1 MCDNHHILRITL
13 LTILSAALLCSCGGH
28 GGKTVI
34 GVSQCSEDIWREK
47 LNTEMQISAYMY
59 DNVELRIVSAG
70 DDDSLQIRQIDQFID
85 EGVDLLIVAPNQIH
99 AISSAIDR
107 AHDEGIPVIEFD
119 RKTDTENYTA
129 FIGADNYFIGRTMA
143 RFVAQQLGGRGNVVE
158 MQGLRGSSPAIDRHN
173 GFADELLNYPEIH
186 LIDSR
191 ITDWTGE
198 SGREAMDSVLAIRSD
213 IDCVYGHNDR
223 IALGAREAVSGAGI
237 SKDIIY
243 TGIDA
248 LPGTDGGIRAVQ
260 VGTLAA
266 SYIYPTRGDLV
277 VQLAM
282 DILQGRPYERD
293 NYLQSTMVIRDNVD
307 AMLLQADEMVL
318 QQDRLIRLHEQVNNY
333 LLQYNHQ
340 KIYEILF
347 AIIILLLLAFLFYVI
362 RTHRVRQR
370 MTEEATNAKLQ
381 YFTNVS
387 HEFRTPLTLIADP
400 VGRLLESGKLDR
412 EQRGLLSLVQR
423 NVGIMLKLTNE
434 ILDFRKAQNGKMTV
448 EASDFDLAE
457 NVREWAAMFSPSAR
471 KRKIELTLD
480 LPDRLDVHTDQYKME
495 RIVYNLLSNA
505 LKYTGEGGSV
515 TVSLTEMP
523 APVQG
528 KAGNGKAVPK
538 AGGDGMANLAGG
550 SFCLKVTDTGA
561 GIPPE
566 AIPKVF
572 DRFYQAGGSVG
583 GTGIGLALVKA
594 FAELLGG
601 GVAVESVVGE
611 GSTFTVTLPKVAEG
625 SAADTKTGAPDITTT
640 SGSENALEYAVDEAV
655 AGDGSRTDRVTDP
668 DEGGERPHMLIVDD
682 NADVL
687 SYISSLLAGAYET
700 STASDGKSGLEKAVR
715 EVPDLIISDVMMP
728 VMDGLEM
735 CNALKTTTATSHIP
749 VILLTAKTEEDC
761 RAEGYERGADAYITK
776 PFSSKVLIARVRNLL
791 DNRKLLRDYF
801 SSGDTAEQAARP
813 KDADTAFL
821 DRLRD
826 RMQEHLSDSEFNV
839 EDLGSE
845 MNLSRVQLY
854 RKVKALTGSSP
865 VELIRIT
872 RLKKARQL
880 LQTRSMTVSEVCYEV
895 GFSSP
900 SYFTK
905 CYRDYFGH
913 TPTGTE

>member
-1 MCDNHHILRITL
+1 MLKMIRKSGTL
-13 LTILSAALLCSCGGH
+13 LLILLSAILMVSCGGH
-28 GGKTVI
+28 GKRIVI

-59 DNVELRIVSAG
+59 DNVELRIVSAD
-70 DDDSLQIRQIDQFID
+70 DDDSLQIRQINQFID
-85 EGVDLLIVAPNQIH
+85 ESVDLLIVAPNQVH

-107 AHDEGIPVIEFD
+107 AHEEGIPVIEFD
-119 RKTDTENYTA
+119 RKTDTDNYTA
-129 FIGADNYFIGRTMA
+129 FLGADNYFIGQTMG
-143 RFVAQQLGGRGNVVE
+143 RFIAQQLGGRGNVVE
-158 MQGLRGSSPAIDRHN
+158 LQGLRGSSPAIERHR
-173 GFADELLNYPEIH
+173 GFVDGLAEYPQIA
-186 LIDSR
+186 LVDSR
-191 ITDWTGE
+191 FTDWTGD
-198 SGREAMDSVLAIRSD
+198 SGKEAMDSVLTLRRD

-237 SKDIIY
+237 DRDIIY

-248 LPGTDGGIRAVQ
+248 LPGADGGIQAVQ
-260 VGTLAA
+260 EGVLAA

-277 VQLAM
+277 IQLAM
-282 DILQGRPYERD
+282 DILEGRAYERD
-293 NYLQSTMVIRDNVD
+293 NYLQSTMVTRDNVD

-347 AIIILLLLAFLFYVI
+347 AIIIILLLAFIFFVI
-362 RTHRVRQR
+362 RTYRTRRR
-370 MTEEATNAKLQ
+370 MEQEATNAKLQ
-381 YFTNVS
+381 FFTNVS

-400 VGRLLESGKLDR
+400 VGRLLENGKLDR
-412 EQRGLLSLVQR
+412 EQRDLLSLVQK
-423 NVGIMLKLTNE
+423 NVGVMLRLTNE
-434 ILDFRKAQNGKMTV
+434 ILDFHKVQSGKMTV
-448 EASDFDLAE
+448 EASEFDLAE
-457 NVREWAAMFSPSAR
+457 SLRAWAGTFIPSAQ
-471 KRKIELTLD
+471 KRGIELTLEVPGQ
-480 LPDRLDVHTDQYKME
+480 LAARTDRNKME

-505 LKYTGEGGSV
+505 MKYTGDGGRI
-515 TVSLTEMP
+515 TVSLTETAGAFSLTISDTGVGMP
-523 APVQG
+523 AET
-528 KAGNGKAVPK
+528 
-538 AGGDGMANLAGG
+538 L
-550 SFCLKVTDTGA
+550 S
-561 GIPPE
+561 
-566 AIPKVF
+566 KVF
-572 DRFYQAGGSVG
+572 DRFYQVRGSVR
-583 GTGIGLALVKA
+583 GTGIGLALVKD

-601 GVAVESVVGE
+601 DVTVESKVGE
-611 GSTFTVTLPKVAEG
+611 GSTFIVTLPTRIEETDAEPKPEAAALTADVA
-625 SAADTKTGAPDITTT
+625 AIKTDK
-640 SGSENALEYAVDEAV
+640 
-655 AGDGSRTDRVTDP
+655 VTDP
-668 DEGGERPHMLIVDD
+668 EDAGEKPHVLIVDD
-682 NADVL
+682 NADVIT
-687 SYISSLLAGAYET
+687 YISSLLNADYEI
-700 STASDGKSGLEKAVR
+700 STATDGKAGLDKAIR

-749 VILLTAKTEEDC
+749 VILLTAKAEEDC
-761 RAEGYERGADAYITK
+761 RAEGYGRGADAYITK
-776 PFSSKVLIARVRNLL
+776 PFSSKVLLARVKNLL
-791 DNRKLLRDYF
+791 DNRRLLRDYF
-801 SSGDTAEQAARP
+801 SSGDATEQNARP

-839 EDLGSE
+839 EDLGAE

-913 TPTGTE
+913 TPTATE